1 MSRGAGRKGTGR
13 EDWIGE
19 LLADLG
25 VSGNRPQTEGERRE
39 EGIGD
44 ERDIP
49 GGKNHLANPESD
61 PPPGYGKPAEWRYR
75 KDLAHGVDP
84 DEAGHHDRDGQHG
97 RPAGGQSG
105 KAPLEG
111 EPEEKLFPVPVYIV
125 ENAGTGRVKAT
136 AAMRRITLPAAGSE
150 PVTICAASE
159 SRALVQVLNE
169 DSTHNARLGNLEDL
183 NYDFSTSQ
191 FYGGARLPAGATG
204 YTVFRT
210 KEQVFGV
217 SETSSTVV
225 VSVILEDE
233 VRGIR

>member
-111 EPEEKLFPVPVYIV
+111 EKNLALPVAVYIV
-125 ENAGTGRVKAT
+125 ERPGGSRARAT
-136 AAMRRITLPAAGSE
+136 AAMRRVTLPAAGSE
-150 PVTICAASE
+150 PVTVCSASE
-159 SRALVQVLNE
+159 SRVFVQVINE
-169 DSTHNARLGNLEDL
+169 DSTHNCRIGNLEDL
-183 NYDFSTSQ
+183 AYDFQTSS
-191 FYGGARLPAGATG
+191 FYGGARLPAGASG

-210 KEQVFGV
+210 KDQVFGV

-225 VSVILEDE
+225 ISVILEDE
-233 VRGIR
+233 ITGAA